1 MKKYA
6 IDLDITKCISCGA
19 CSIACMDQ
27 NDFQVKEG
35 QRPFRNVFDLEMEQ
49 KGEVKYSH
57 LSLACMHCSDAPCIT
72 ACPSACLRKD
82 PETNLTVYDTTNCIG
97 CHSCA
102 MACPYGI
109 PSFGENGKMIKCD
122 GCYVRVHHGMLPA
135 CVKACPVKALQ
146 LVDTEAKEPQIPPEH
161 SLRMTSAGIVEAAG
175 VSKNNCIHKPEP
187 ILHVRKRFVIIPSL
201 TVKFIK
207 TPLKALFY
215 LGFSAVSFLLLY
227 SLFSESDMD
236 DRLL

>member
-72 ACPSACLRKD
+72 ACPKRLSAQRSGRPTLQFTI
-82 PETNLTVYDTTNCIG
+82 PLTV
-97 CHSCA
+97 
-102 MACPYGI
+102 
-109 PSFGENGKMIKCD
+109 
-122 GCYVRVHHGMLPA
+122 
-135 CVKACPVKALQ
+135 
-146 LVDTEAKEPQIPPEH
+146 
-161 SLRMTSAGIVEAAG
+161 
-175 VSKNNCIHKPEP
+175 
-187 ILHVRKRFVIIPSL
+187 
-201 TVKFIK
+201 
-207 TPLKALFY
+207 
-215 LGFSAVSFLLLY
+215 SAVTAALWHVLMV
-227 SLFSESDMD
+227 SLPFGAKWQD
-236 DRLL
+236 D

>member
-1 MKKYA
+1 MDRFVSERQVIA
-6 IDLDITKCISCGA
+6 VVNNSEVVGIAGRVAGSCLHSSRAGRRCVLVGRSRILIA

-161 SLRMTSAGIVEAAG
+161 SLRMTSAGM
-175 VSKNNCIHKPEP
+175 
-187 ILHVRKRFVIIPSL
+187 
-201 TVKFIK
+201 
-207 TPLKALFY
+207 LKQQ
-215 LGFSAVSFLLLY
+215 V
-227 SLFSESDMD
+227 
-236 DRLL
+236 

>member
-19 CSIACMDQ
+19 CSVACMDQ

-49 KGEVKYSH
+49 KGNVKYSH
-57 LSLACMHCSDAPCIT
+57 LSLACMHCSDAPCIS
-72 ACPSACLRKD
+72 ACPSACLKKD
-82 PETNLTVYDTTNCIG
+82 
-97 CHSCA
+97 
-102 MACPYGI
+102 PYGI

-161 SLRMTSAGIVEAAG
+161 SLRMTSAGM
-175 VSKNNCIHKPEP
+175 
-187 ILHVRKRFVIIPSL
+187 
-201 TVKFIK
+201 
-207 TPLKALFY
+207 LKQQ
-215 LGFSAVSFLLLY
+215 V
-227 SLFSESDMD
+227 
-236 DRLL
+236 

>member
-35 QRPFRNVFDLEMEQ
+35 QRPFRNVFDLEMEE
-49 KGEVKYSH
+49 KGNVKYSH
-57 LSLACMHCSDAPCIT
+57 LSLACMHCTDAPCIS

-102 MACPYGI
+102 
-109 PSFGENGKMIKCD
+109 IKCD

-146 LVDTEAKEPQIPPEH
+146 LVDTEAKEPQIPAEH
-161 SLRMTSAGIVEAAG
+161 SLRMTSAGM
-175 VSKNNCIHKPEP
+175 
-187 ILHVRKRFVIIPSL
+187 
-201 TVKFIK
+201 
-207 TPLKALFY
+207 LKHQ
-215 LGFSAVSFLLLY
+215 V
-227 SLFSESDMD
+227 
-236 DRLL
+236 

>member
-146 LVDTEAKEPQIPPEH
+146 LVDTEAKEPQIQPEH
-161 SLRMTSAGIVEAAG
+161 SLRMTSAGMLKQPG

-187 ILHVRKRFVIIPSL
+187 ILHVRKRFVIMILSQIRHFCL
-201 TVKFIK
+201 VCGSIFIAMD
-207 TPLKALFY
+207 LKNGKYCKNKQEKVIWKKL
-215 LGFSAVSFLLLY
+215 
-227 SLFSESDMD
+227 
-236 DRLL
+236 

>member
-109 PSFGENGKMIKCD
+109 PSFGEKWQDDQMRWLLCKSPSRNAPCLCKSMSGKGTAISRYRSQRTADPARTFFKDDKC
-122 GCYVRVHHGMLPA
+122 GN
-135 CVKACPVKALQ
+135 
-146 LVDTEAKEPQIPPEH
+146 
-161 SLRMTSAGIVEAAG
+161 VEAAG

-187 ILHVRKRFVIIPSL
+187 ILHVRKRFVIMILSQIRHFCL
-201 TVKFIK
+201 VCGSIFIAMD
-207 TPLKALFY
+207 LKNGKYCKNKQEKVIWKKL
-215 LGFSAVSFLLLY
+215 
-227 SLFSESDMD
+227 
-236 DRLL
+236 

>member
-82 PETNLTVYDTTNCIG
+82 PETNLTVYDTTNCIAVTAALW
-97 CHSCA
+97 HVLMVSL
-102 MACPYGI
+102 PL
-109 PSFGENGKMIKCD
+109 GKMA
-122 GCYVRVHHGMLPA
+122 R
-135 CVKACPVKALQ
+135 
-146 LVDTEAKEPQIPPEH
+146 
-161 SLRMTSAGIVEAAG
+161 
-175 VSKNNCIHKPEP
+175 
-187 ILHVRKRFVIIPSL
+187 
-201 TVKFIK
+201 
-207 TPLKALFY
+207 
-215 LGFSAVSFLLLY
+215 
-227 SLFSESDMD
+227 
-236 DRLL
+236 

>member
-109 PSFGENGKMIKCD
+109 PSFGENGTMIKCD
-122 GCYVRVHHGMLPA
+122 GCYERVHHGMLPA

-146 LVDTEAKEPQIPPEH
+146 LVDTEAKEPQIQPEH
-161 SLRMTSAGIVEAAG
+161 SLRMTSAGM
-175 VSKNNCIHKPEP
+175 
-187 ILHVRKRFVIIPSL
+187 
-201 TVKFIK
+201 
-207 TPLKALFY
+207 LKQQ
-215 LGFSAVSFLLLY
+215 V
-227 SLFSESDMD
+227 
-236 DRLL
+236 